1 MGAAFAAGEA
11 VLWVDRL
18 SDVMREYLGNR
29 FDFDGLESTT
39 DEIIS
44 RLRRLT
50 RYQALLPE
58 IIALLGECD
67 LVQFAK
73 APAEQERSTELLR
86 QARAIVNRTQPTA
99 TYTQSNA
106 PTEPEAP

>member
-1 MGAAFAAGEA
+1 MGAAFASGDA
-11 VLWVDRL
+11 VLWVDKL

-44 RLRRLT
+44 RLRRL
-50 RYQALLPE
+50 RSYQSILPQ
-58 IIALLGECD
+58 IISLLGECD

-73 APAEQERSTELLR
+73 APAESERSTELLR
-86 QARAIVNRTQPTA
+86 QARDIVSRTQPT
-99 TYTQSNA
+99 SRS
-106 PTEPEAP
+106 EPLSGASEDT